1 MHDSANYLMIPL
13 RLIFTPMSSE
23 ITKRT
28 EKAWDTGRAGYV
40 CCDDERVNVP
50 HRRANIRDLNET
62 KIAPRNMIQYK
73 AGKKEPSIAVS
84 GVEYSRDMKKILGGP
99 DDVRT
104 IILPS
109 VVRTIR

>member
-1 MHDSANYLMIPL
+1 MD
-13 RLIFTPMSSE
+13 SE
-23 ITKRT
+23 IVRKVK
-28 EKAWDTGRAGYV
+28 KAWDARRASYV
-40 CCDDERVNVP
+40 CRDDERVSVP

-73 AGKKEPSIAVS
+73 AGQKKSDIAVS

-104 IILPS
+104 MILSS
-109 VVRTIR
+109 VIRTIR

>member
-1 MHDSANYLMIPL
+1 MDSETV
-13 RLIFTPMSSE
+13 R
-23 ITKRT
+23 KV
-28 EKAWDTGRAGYV
+28 EKAWNAGRADYV
-40 CCDDERVNVP
+40 CRDDERVNVP

-84 GVEYSRDMKKILGGP
+84 GVEYSRDMVKILGGP
-99 DDVRT
+99 NDVRT
-104 IILPS
+104 MILPS

>member
-1 MHDSANYLMIPL
+1 MDC
-13 RLIFTPMSSE
+13 E
-23 ITKRT
+23 IVRKVK
-28 EKAWDTGRAGYV
+28 KAWDARRADYV
-40 CCDDERVNVP
+40 CRDDERVKVP

-62 KIAPRNMIQYK
+62 KIAPRNIIQYK
-73 AGKKEPSIAVS
+73 AGQKEPEITVS